1 MKLLIVDNFHHKNM
15 KGLEMVCRY
24 LKWDCAYKYG
34 NIIDI

>member
-24 LKWDCAYKYG
+24 LKWDYAYKYG
-34 NIIDI
+34 NIG

>member
-24 LKWDCAYKYG
+24 LKWDYVYR
-34 NIIDI
+34 